1 MILISSFKMT
11 KSTSPTTRMTTSSLM
26 LRMMIICS
34 YSLKKKKNL
43 KILSPFTRQSRSL
56 NLNKKEIWTH
66 LCWKLKDD
74 KNKTI
79 CK

>member
-34 YSLKKKKNL
+34 YSLRKRKRNL
-43 KILSPFTRQSRSL
+43 KNPSPFTRQSRSL
-56 NLNKKEIWTH
+56 NLNKKEI
-66 LCWKLKDD
+66 
-74 KNKTI
+74 
-79 CK
+79 

>member
-26 LRMMIICS
+26 LRIMIICS

-43 KILSPFTRQSRSL
+43 KILSPFTRQSL

-74 KNKTI
+74 KQRTI